1 MEARPDFKNMSTKKK
16 LGYVW
21 DYYRFHIGGI
31 IVLAIVFG
39 SIIRHY
45 ATLKDSVMDMIF
57 INAYSPYE
65 GPQGFDN
72 FFEEQGFDP
81 NKEEITVA
89 TSLSFALTEDSYQVD
104 YYTVQSLD
112 AMIAVGDV
120 DIFAAP
126 WQIYDAYAAAGYIAD
141 LRIVFTEE
149 ELLAYEDLL
158 IYATSVETGETMPC
172 GFDLSNNR
180 WVMEYDYYT
189 DNCRFGIPANA
200 DDAELAKEFLL
211 YILEY

>member
-39 SIIRHY
+39 SIIHHY